1 MSQYFVF
8 QLWPKSPWH
17 LGEAGVELVEANDRL
32 HADTLYSALCNAW
45 ALLGNLN
52 RSGLYQSE
60 AFQFSVD
67 APPFT
72 LSSAFPVVQG
82 AEAHK
87 GKCVYFWP
95 RPLLDVEPFFRL
107 APEDKQQAKI
117 LKNCRYVSTKLW
129 QAFVQGERHS
139 EPMEHRHA
147 AKFWMTAAEA
157 KIFDA
162 ALPDEN
168 FFFAGQETLTPRVA
182 LDRITSASNLYHVGR
197 LIFSPN
203 AGLYFLLEGETA
215 HAEAVE
221 QALEIL
227 QDEGLGGE
235 RAYGYGRFAVE
246 EPKGFAESF
255 SHVAGGKYCLL
266 SLCAPTGDEVHKLLR
281 GDSTYQ
287 ILKRTGIIQSPE
299 RKDIPRQTI
308 RMLAEGSVLDERPI
322 GHVPSV
328 KPLIRSDPPINH
340 PVVRYG
346 KAFAVQGKFVVMPS
360 GIER

>member
-8 QLWPKSPWH
+8 RLWPKSPWH

-45 ALLGNLN
+45 ALLGHLN
-52 RSGLYQSE
+52 QSGLYQSD
-60 AFQFSVD
+60 ALQFSVD

-72 LSSAFPVVQG
+72 LSSAFPVAQG
-82 AEAHK
+82 TEVHN
-87 GKCVYFWP
+87 GECVYFWP
-95 RPLLDVEPFFRL
+95 RPLLDVAPFFRL
-107 APEDKQQAKI
+107 AREDEQQAKI

-129 QAFVQGERHS
+129 QAFVQGDRHS
-139 EPMEHRHA
+139 ETAEHRHA
-147 AKFWMTAAEA
+147 ATFWMTAADA
-157 KIFDA
+157 KIFDT
-162 ALPDEN
+162 ALPDES

-197 LIFSPN
+197 LIFSSN
-203 AGLYFLLEGETA
+203 AGLYFLLEGEAA
-215 HAEAVE
+215 HAEAV
-221 QALEIL
+221 ALALGIL

-235 RAYGYGRFAVE
+235 RAYGFGRFAME
-246 EPKGFAESF
+246 EPEEFVESF
-255 SHVAGGKYCLL
+255 SHIAGDKYCLL
-266 SLCAPTGDEVHKLLR
+266 SPCSPTENEVHKLLR

-287 ILKRTGIIQSPE
+287 ILKRTGIIQSPQ

-308 RMLAEGSVLDERPI
+308 RVLAEGSVFDERPL

-328 KPLIRSDPPINH
+328 KPPIHSDPPINH

-346 KAFAVQGKFVVMPS
+346 KAFAVQGKFVVVPS
-360 GIER
+360 GTGG